1 MYDIYHILWNQT
13 GYYGKIAEK
22 LGGAMSIK
30 FDFNGLLDFNV
41 GKNHGVSKKEL
52 QNYAKQAKAA
62 YTHLSKLFA
71 NKETRVRL
79 SLEWFNLPNQ
89 DKKLINEI
97 QIFGSE
103 IATKYENVIF
113 LGIGGS
119 YLGLKAAQDALLFP
133 YYNEFAGVRKKRSRV
148 YFEGNNLDPETLSV
162 LLSNLNPKKTF
173 IICISKSGETSETKA
188 AFEIT
193 LNWLKKGVG
202 KYYGRQ
208 VFAITDPK
216 SGTLRKKVNEA
227 NSKDKLSFKS
237 LPLLEGVGGR
247 FSEFNMGLLHLA
259 IIGIKLKDVLGGA
272 AAMAKRCMKS
282 DLKRNP
288 AVMYALLHV
297 ILYKEKGMGVSVLMP
312 FSEQLKST
320 ADWYIQL
327 LAESTGKKFERKV
340 VFEKG
345 IEKWVNGDNVLNIG
359 RTPVS
364 ARGTN
369 DLHSIQQNN
378 IEGENNKVLTFIKV
392 NKFKNDMVI
401 PDTKDFLA
409 GKKYSRLLS
418 VAQEGT
424 EWALTRENRP
434 SCKITIPE
442 INAYSW
448 GELLFFFEMATTYEG
463 ELLNI
468 NAFNQP
474 GVESYKNYMYY
485 KLKKPGVKKEIA
497 EEIEG
502 NPVQKKR
509 KFLL

>member
-1 MYDIYHILWNQT
+1 
-13 GYYGKIAEK
+13 
-22 LGGAMSIK
+22 MSIK
-30 FDFNGLLDFNV
+30 FDFNGLFDFNA
-41 GKNHGVSKKEL
+41 GKDHGVTEKEL
-52 QNYAKQAKAA
+52 KHYSKQAASA
-62 YTHLSKLFA
+62 YSHLSGLLRD
-71 NKETRVRL
+71 KEARIRL

-89 DKKLINEI
+89 DKKLITEI
-97 QIFGSE
+97 QKFGSE
-103 IATKYENVIF
+103 IAKKYKNVLF

-119 YLGLKAAQDALLFP
+119 YLGLKAAQDALLAP
-133 YYNEFAGVRKKRSRV
+133 YYNDFAGAGKKKPRV
-148 YFEGNNLDPETLSV
+148 YFEGNNLDPETFTV

-173 IICISKSGETSETKA
+173 VVCISKSGETSETKA

-193 LNWLKKGVG
+193 LNWLKKGAG
-202 KYYGRQ
+202 KNYGRQ

-216 SGTLRKKVNEA
+216 SGTLRKKVNKA
-227 NSKDKLSFKS
+227 NGKDGFSFRS

-259 IIGIKLKDVLGGA
+259 VVGIKIKDVLAGA
-272 AAMAKRCMKS
+272 KIMAKRCMKS
-282 DLKRNP
+282 DLKQNP
-288 AVMYALLHV
+288 ALMYALLHV
-297 ILYKEKGMGVSVLMP
+297 ILYKEKGMGLAVLMP

-327 LAESTGKKFERKV
+327 LAESTGKKFERKIV
-340 VFEKG
+340 VENCA
-345 IEKWVNGDNVLNIG
+345 EKWINGSKIVNTG
-359 RTPVS
+359 RTPIS

-378 IEGENNKVLTFIKV
+378 VEGENNKVLTFIKV
-392 NKFKNDMVI
+392 NKFRNDLII

-409 GKKYSRLLS
+409 GKRYSVLLS

-434 SCKITIPE
+434 SCAITMSE
-442 INAYSW
+442 INACNW
-448 GELLFFFEMATTYEG
+448 GELLFFFEMATAFEG

-485 KLKKPGVKKEIA
+485 KLKKPGIKEEIAKEIKN
-497 EEIEG
+497 
-502 NPVQKKR
+502 NPVEKK
-509 KFLL
+509 KKYLL